1 MITFNENSTYF
12 MEKNKR
18 FTTGEIVKR
27 ENVTDDLWKIWI
39 KVEDEFNFD
48 PGQYCT
54 VGYEGIE
61 RPYSIASSP
70 NEELLELFI
79 ELVPEP
85 DGVLTPILYNLQAG
99 EKVTIRKRAKGLFKF
114 QEAFKNQIMLTTVTG
129 VAPIVSMIRAMNF
142 NSSEYNIW
150 IYEGASYI
158 SEFGYLDELEKVSK
172 NNPNINFIP
181 TCSRPGDPANKNW
194 KGKVGR
200 VNEIF
205 SGILDDIEDAN
216 KENTII
222 YACGHPEMVTDISKK
237 YSEKYSFIEEK
248 FWTP

>member
-1 MITFNENSTYF
+1 

-18 FTTGEIVKR
+18 FTSGEIVKR
-27 ENVTDDLWKIWI
+27 ENVTDDLWKIWL
-39 KVEDEFNFD
+39 KLEDEFNFD

-85 DGVLTPILYNLQAG
+85 DGVLTPLLYNLKAG
-99 EKVTIRKRAKGLFKF
+99 EKVTVRKRAKGLFKF

-129 VAPIVSMIRAMNF
+129 VAPIVSMMRAMNF

-158 SEFGYLDELEKVSK
+158 SEFGYLEELEKVSK

-181 TCSRPGDPANKNW
+181 TCSRPNDPVNNNW
-194 KGKVGR
+194 NGKTGR

-205 SGILDDIEDAN
+205 SGILDDIESAN

-248 FWTP
+248 FWTT

>member
-1 MITFNENSTYF
+1 

-18 FTTGEIVKR
+18 FTNGKIVKR
-27 ENVTDDLWKIWI
+27 ENVTDDLWKIWL
-39 KVEDEFNFD
+39 KAEDEFNFD

-70 NEELLELFI
+70 NEEFLELFI

-85 DGVLTPILYNLQAG
+85 DGVLTPLLNTLQEG
-99 EKVTIRKRAKGLFKF
+99 ESVTLRKRAKGLFKF

-129 VAPIVSMIRAMNF
+129 VAPIVSMMRAMNF
-142 NSSEYNIW
+142 NLPEYNIW

-158 SEFGYLDELEKVSK
+158 SEFGYLDELEKISK
-172 NNPNINFIP
+172 NNSNINFIP
-181 TCSRPGDPANKNW
+181 TCSRPDDPANNEW
-194 KGKVGR
+194 KGKTGR

-205 SGILDDIEDAN
+205 SGIFDYIKGAN

-222 YACGHPEMVTDISKK
+222 YACGHPEMVTDISKR